1 MTRAVTTIGTII
13 IALVAGMLPGHGSSA
28 ASPDPTGFGEHRW
41 LRNPI
46 IVSLSSSMDGPS
58 PNIKPGSDVKA
69 AVRHALQSWS
79 DAAGI
84 QFLETSSA
92 NEIISPANEG
102 DGVNLLTVSAANASE
117 FAASDAPA
125 RTRVFY
131 DSGGAIVEADTA
143 LNPTA
148 QFSDDGTP
156 GTYDLESTFAHEIGH
171 LIGLE
176 HSAVIGATMQPRQAL
191 NGVYGLPAFTQRSLS
206 EDDIANARALY
217 GRRGGWSSISG
228 RLTTNVAGRAR
239 SIFGA
244 NIFAEDVAS
253 GNVVGSSISSTSGT
267 YRVQGLRAGV
277 YRLFAQPLDGPVA
290 AQDIGAN
297 GSQAGLIETTPPFR
311 SFVASSSSPSQ
322 SLNVGANSAI
332 RLSYFVFSRSP
343 VLTPR
348 LIGMNG
354 ELSTAPLPLRPG
366 ETFSIYVAGEGLD
379 DITLDG
385 ISISSPFI
393 HVVANSLSEVDF
405 ATAYPAIS
413 FEIMVDRNIPP
424 GDYTIR
430 LQSAKGELA
439 FLPGALT
446 IDLAPLVLD
455 K

>member
-1 MTRAVTTIGTII
+1 MIRKLPGLFVLAM
-13 IALVAGMLPGHGSSA
+13 ALAAAILPGHGSSA
-28 ASPDPTGFGEHRW
+28 ASPEPTGFGEHRW

-46 IVSLSSSMDGPS
+46 IVSLSSSMDAPP

-69 AVRHALQSWS
+69 AVQRALQSWS

-84 QFLETSSA
+84 QFLETTSS
-92 NEIISPANEG
+92 NETISPANEG
-102 DGVNLLTVSAANASE
+102 DGVDLLTVSAANASE

-131 DSGGAIVEADTA
+131 DSGGAIVEADIA

-156 GTYDLESTFAHEIGH
+156 GTYDLESTFTHEIGH

-206 EDDIANARALY
+206 EDDIASARALY
-217 GRRGGWSSISG
+217 GRHAGWSSISG
-228 RLTTNVAGRAR
+228 RLTTNVTGRAR

-253 GNVVGSSISSTSGT
+253 GNVVGSSISSSSGT

-277 YRLFAQPLDGPVA
+277 YRVFAQPLDGPVSE
-290 AQDIGAN
+290 QDIGAN

-322 SLNVGANSAI
+322 SLNVGANSAL
-332 RLSYFVFSRSP
+332 RLSYFVFSRAP
-343 VLTPR
+343 VLAPS

-366 ETFSIYVAGEGLD
+366 ETLSIYVAGEGLD

-385 ISISSPFI
+385 ISISSAFI
-393 HVVANSLSEVDF
+393 SIVPESLHQAKFD
-405 ATAYPAIS
+405 TPYPVIS
-413 FEIMVDRNIPP
+413 FDIAVSADIQP
-424 GDYTIR
+424 GDFTIR
-430 LQSAKGELA
+430 LQSSNGELA
-439 FLPGALT
+439 FLPGAIT
-446 IDLAPLVLD
+446 IER
-455 K
+455 

>member
-1 MTRAVTTIGTII
+1 MIRKLPGLFVLAM
-13 IALVAGMLPGHGSSA
+13 ALVAGILPGHGSSA
-28 ASPDPTGFGEHRW
+28 ASASPEPTSFGEHRW

-46 IVSLSSSMDGPS
+46 IVSLSSSMDAPP

-69 AVRHALQSWS
+69 AVQHALQSWS

-92 NEIISPANEG
+92 NETISPVNEG

-125 RTRVFY
+125 RTRVFH
-131 DSGGAIVEADTA
+131 DSGGAIVEADIA

-206 EDDIANARALY
+206 EDDISGARALY

-228 RLTTNVAGRAR
+228 RLTTNVTGRAR

-253 GNVVGSSISSTSGT
+253 GIVVGSSISSTSGT

-277 YRLFAQPLDGPVA
+277 YRVFAQPLEGPVS

-297 GSQAGLIETTPPFR
+297 GSQAGLIETTPPFL

-322 SLNVGANSAI
+322 SLNVSANSAI

-366 ETFSIYVAGEGLD
+366 ETFTIYVAGEG
-379 DITLDG
+379 
-385 ISISSPFI
+385 
-393 HVVANSLSEVDF
+393 VD
-405 ATAYPAIS
+405 
-413 FEIMVDRNIPP
+413 
-424 GDYTIR
+424 
-430 LQSAKGELA
+430 
-439 FLPGALT
+439 
-446 IDLAPLVLD
+446 
-455 K
+455 